1 MSRFQWQDNF
11 DAEAVQETWQGAQDY
26 CSNLRLG
33 GYHDWVLP
41 TISDFETIDYS
52 SFSDI
57 SLTPFVHYADDLY
70 WTTNDI
76 LNSSNGWLVS
86 FYYGDIVDFPK
97 SDLFPVRC
105 VRAGR

>member
-52 SFSDI
+52 SF
-57 SLTPFVHYADDLY
+57 T
-70 WTTNDI
+70 
-76 LNSSNGWLVS
+76 
-86 FYYGDIVDFPK
+86 VDFPK

-105 VRAGR
+105 ERAGR